1 MEQLVSGNCLL
12 DSDHSHNTHL
22 GEDQSENTG
31 EVHNNSKSKL
41 KRFIDLNIIK
51 GAEKRLT
58 IPNKESKNTW

>member
-12 DSDHSHNTHL
+12 ESDHSHNTHL

-41 KRFIDLNIIK
+41 KRFIDLN
-51 GAEKRLT
+51 RD
-58 IPNKESKNTW
+58 S